1 MTSNQAQRNKVL
13 LFIHG
18 VRHDDR
24 DANWR
29 RTLDE
34 ALLREGTES
43 LEARGY
49 RVIAPSYL
57 TELEGEPVP
66 EIDEPSTT
74 YRKSSDEEY
83 DRAAGR
89 YWAALADL
97 ERTGIRGRIQPG
109 LGADLPAGAVAEA
122 LMPKLFADAAE
133 YCANANRR
141 NAIFARLLAE
151 IPSNADLVIVAHSLG
166 SVVAADLLY
175 RLPEH
180 TELRMLIT
188 LGSPLTLGP
197 LRRHLARRRQRFPYE
212 VVGPWINLCGTGDF
226 VTGFRGLSPVF
237 AEALDVFVDTGVGL
251 EPRAAHAATTYL
263 DRPAAARA
271 LEWLDRRHEA
281 QDSDGGPENPY
292 LPDLLLDEGLVSVVA
307 GAQYALR
314 LEQQMQPGEQRSRF
328 SQARAFVMTELA
340 TTLADAGH
348 SHPILRR
355 LAYDNAPYLKNRL
368 SPELAVNTLLTA
380 WTMNT
385 VAPFEMR
392 IDEELRVMALTR
404 LAGDLGFPKVWAERV
419 SECARE
425 ARDVHRE
432 GLTWRRA
439 ALAAAGVAALM
450 AAPALVLVA
459 APAGL
464 AGGAAIVA
472 GLAALGPGGMLGGVA
487 IVGLVGGAGGAAAA
501 TALTSGSAAQVQRNV
516 VHLQALAKASRQL
529 GHAAPGHR
537 EWSALVT
544 MEDAITDE
552 HARLRLFSDDGSR
565 SVKELEQK
573 LESVRKALSWLQ
585 SEGLDPARISAKAN
599 A

>member
-1 MTSNQAQRNKVL
+1 VTSKPAQRDKVL
-13 LFIHG
+13 RFLHG
-18 VRHDDR
+18 VRHDDL

-29 RTLDE
+29 RTLDA

-49 RVIAPSYL
+49 QVIAPSYL
-57 TELEGEPVP
+57 AELEGEPVP
-66 EIDEPSTT
+66 DIDEPPTT

-83 DRAAGR
+83 NRAAGR

-109 LGADLPAGAVAEA
+109 LGADFPAGAVAGG
-122 LMPKLFADAAE
+122 LMSKLCADAAE
-133 YCANANRR
+133 YCANADRR

-151 IPSNADLVIVAHSLG
+151 IPLNADLVIVAHSLG

-175 RLPEH
+175 RLPTH

-197 LRRHLARRRQRFPYE
+197 LRRHLARRRQQFPYE

-237 AEALDVFVDTGVGL
+237 AEALDVFVDTGGFGL
-251 EPRAAHAATTYL
+251 AAHAATAYL

-271 LEWLDRRHEA
+271 LEWLDRRHESNGR
-281 QDSDGGPENPY
+281 DRRPENP

-314 LEQQMQPGEQRSRF
+314 LEQEMHPGEQRSRF
-328 SQARAFVMTELA
+328 GQARAFVMAELA
-340 TTLADAGH
+340 ATLADAGH

-355 LAYDNAPYLKNRL
+355 LAYDNAAYLKNRL

-385 VAPFEMR
+385 VAPFEMT
-392 IDEELRVMALTR
+392 IDEDLRVKALTR

-439 ALAAAGVAALM
+439 ALAAAGVAALI

-516 VHLQALAKASRQL
+516 VHLQALAKASRRL

-552 HARLRLFSDDGSR
+552 HARLRLFSDDGSP
-565 SVKELEQK
+565 SVKELEGK
-573 LESVRKALSWLQ
+573 LESVRRALSWLQ
-585 SEGLDPARISAKAN
+585 SEGLDPARLSVKAN

>member
-1 MTSNQAQRNKVL
+1 M
-13 LFIHG
+13 
-18 VRHDDR
+18 
-24 DANWR
+24 
-29 RTLDE
+29 
-34 ALLREGTES
+34 
-43 LEARGY
+43 
-49 RVIAPSYL
+49 IAPSYL
-57 TELEGEPVP
+57 AELEGELVP
-66 EIDEPSTT
+66 DIDEPRTT

-83 DRAAGR
+83 DHAAGR
-89 YWAALADL
+89 YWGALADL

-109 LGADLPAGAVAEA
+109 LGADLPAGAVVDK
-122 LMPKLFADAAE
+122 LMRKLFADAAG
-133 YCANANRR
+133 YCANADRR

-151 IPSNADLVIVAHSLG
+151 IPPNADLVIVAHSLG

-212 VVGPWINLCGTGDF
+212 VVGPWINLCGTGDV
-226 VTGFRGLSPVF
+226 VTGFRGLSPVY
-237 AEALDVFVDTGVGL
+237 AEALDVFVDTGSGH
-251 EPRAAHAATTYL
+251 EPRAAHAATAYL
-263 DRPAAARA
+263 DLPVAARA
-271 LEWLDRRHEA
+271 LEWLDRRHEG
-281 QDSDGGPENPY
+281 QGGDPGLENPL

-314 LEQQMQPGEQRSRF
+314 LEQEMQPGEQRSRF
-328 SQARAFVMTELA
+328 SHARAFVMAELA
-340 TTLADAGH
+340 ATLADAGH

-355 LAYDNAPYLKNRL
+355 LAYDNAAYLKNRL
-368 SPELAVNTLLTA
+368 SPGLAVNTLLTA

-392 IDEELRVMALTR
+392 LDEDLRVKALTR
-404 LAGDLGFPKVWAERV
+404 LAGDLGYPKVWAERV

-537 EWSALVT
+537 EWSG
-544 MEDAITDE
+544 
-552 HARLRLFSDDGSR
+552 ARHHGGRHHRRAR
-565 SVKELEQK
+565 SP
-573 LESVRKALSWLQ
+573 SPLQ
-585 SEGLDPARISAKAN
+585 
-599 A
+599 